1 MDGLLTFLLFFMPM
15 TFIVSF
21 VAMIASKDEKV
32 KKRAKILFVIT
43 FILLIIG
50 VGTCLSN
57 IGGGGMH

>member
-1 MDGLLTFLLFFMPM
+1 MGDLLTFLLFFMPM

-32 KKRAKILFVIT
+32 KKRVKILFVIT